1 MQDPFFLDRFVRAQD
16 GVYAEAVAEL
26 RNGHRHGEWIW
37 FIFPQMKGLGHAPQA
52 AYYGISSLDEAAAYL
67 SHPVLGPRLVECT
80 RLVNEVEARTIQ
92 EIFGVPEDLKF
103 RSSMTLFAHAAED
116 DTVFRTALEKYF
128 EGEPDLLTLELM
140 R

>member
-1 MQDPFFLDRFVRAQD
+1 
-16 GVYAEAVAEL
+16 
-26 RNGHRHGEWIW
+26 
-37 FIFPQMKGLGHAPQA
+37 
-52 AYYGISSLDEAAAYL
+52 
-67 SHPVLGPRLVECT
+67 
-80 RLVNEVEARTIQ
+80 LVNEVEDRTIQ